1 MLLKLTIAQIVL
13 QPQHYLESMPSKGVR
28 NSVIDGLEMW
38 YQVPERSLAIIR
50 EIVNLLHTSSLMLVS
65 FSSRGLG

>member
-1 MLLKLTIAQIVL
+1 
-13 QPQHYLESMPSKGVR
+13 MPSKGVR

-50 EIVNLLHTSSLMLVS
+50 EIVNLLHSSSLMLV
-65 FSSRGLG
+65 